1 MESKIG
7 NFKAGVLKDYRHFI
21 ELLFNKDQGFYF
33 MNQIRGTP
41 AYWKKRQS
49 QVLTMIKQLG
59 CPALFHVLI

>member
-21 ELLFNKDQGFYF
+21 ELLLNKDQGFYF
-33 MNQIRGTP
+33 MNQIRGTQ

-49 QVLTMIKQLG
+49 QVLAMIK
-59 CPALFHVLI
+59 